1 MRHLKGCTLVERQRL
16 AAELWKGW
24 EEWEEV
30 PVDIGTFIVS
40 EEYLGIGE
48 DIRPAVKK
56 DLIDLFEGDYDE
68 AAFVEAIGAGKS
80 FKSAVAILYQVYTCL
95 CLKDPAKTLGL
106 AKNTQI
112 AFMNMATSKPQATDV
127 VFSEIKVKV
136 DSSPWFQHHGM
147 PDPKIRSRLR
157 FPKKV
162 NILPGGSSSKQPLGY
177 NVLGGI
183 MDEAAFYHDPS
194 RGGSRMAQDQAEEI
208 YSAITRRIKSR
219 FGHLPTRYQAMR
231 LFIMISSPRYE
242 DDFIERKY
250 DEARTNPRIFAR
262 RRPLW
267 EAMPPGTYSKKTFY
281 DAEIKMHI
289 PVDFQEDWTKNAHAA
304 RRDFGAQPSAALNP
318 FMDWSKLKEIM
329 DASSMQD
336 PVLKE
341 DEFGHP
347 LEFAEWFRGD
357 PRYRYVMHIDL
368 GLSRD
373 ACGISMAHWDP
384 ERVKAVIDL
393 AHQIRT
399 SKKKVLQFAKVRG
412 IIFELRRLGFR
423 IILVSYDNFQSV
435 DSRQILESKGIP
447 AEHLSCDKS
456 MEPYDTFLGFVN
468 QGEMDIA
475 PNPKLLKECRR
486 LELVDGKK
494 VDHPPNGS
502 KDIADGV
509 AGVCYH
515 LGMMRTE
522 AKPMQKTVRGRGQR
536 RRLIAGVGGRR

>member
-1 MRHLKGCTLVERQRL
+1 MKACSEVERRR
-16 AAELWKGW
+16 AAAAAWDEWA
-24 EEWEEV
+24 EWEEV
-30 PVDIGTFIVS
+30 PCDIGTFIRS
-40 EEYLGIGE
+40 PEYLGIAE
-48 DIRPAVKK
+48 DVRPAVEQ
-56 DLIDLFEGDYDE
+56 DLIDLFDGEYDE
-68 AAFVEAIGAGKS
+68 AVFVEAIGAGKS
-80 FKSAVAILYQVYTCL
+80 YKSSIILTYQAYCCL
-95 CLKDPAKTLGL
+95 CLKNPAKTLGL
-106 AKNTQI
+106 ARKTQI
-112 AFMNMATSKPQATDV
+112 AFMNMATSSSQARDV
-127 VFSEIKVKV
+127 VFGEIKNRI
-136 DSSPWFQHHGM
+136 DDSPWFQNYAP
-147 PDPKIRSRLR
+147 PDPRIKSRIR

-194 RGGSRMAQDQAEEI
+194 RGNSRMAKDQAEEI

-219 FGHLPTRYQAMR
+219 FGHLPKRYQSMR

-250 DEARTNPRIFAR
+250 EEARTNPRIFAR

-289 PVDFQEDWTKNAHAA
+289 PIDFQEDWTKNAHAA

-329 DASSMQD
+329 GASSMQD
-336 PVLKE
+336 PALKQ
-341 DEFGHP
+341 DEFGYP
-347 LEFAEWFRGD
+347 GEFAEWFKGD

-373 ACGISMAHWDP
+373 ACGIAMGHWDP
-384 ERVKAVIDL
+384 DRVKAVIDW

-399 SKKKVLQFAKVRG
+399 SKKKVLQFARIRA

-447 AEHLSCDKS
+447 TEHLSCDKS
-456 MEPYDTFLGFVN
+456 LEPSDTFLAFVN
-468 QGEMDIA
+468 QGELDIA
-475 PNPKLLKECRR
+475 PNIILLKESRR
-486 LELVDGKK
+486 LELIDGKK

-502 KDIADGV
+502 KDVWDAVVGV
-509 AGVCYH
+509 SFH

-522 AKPMQKTVRGRGQR
+522 AKPMQKTVHNRGRR
-536 RRLIAGVGGRR
+536 RRAIAGVGGRR